1 MVMTEAEKA
10 SRSSMEQTFYTKL
23 GPTPAFATKPVSSR
37 AGETG
42 DTVILVAVA
51 RGAFGWSDRAR

>member
-1 MVMTEAEKA
+1 
-10 SRSSMEQTFYTKL
+10 MEQTFYTKL

-51 RGAFGWSDRAR
+51 RGALGWSDRAR

>member
-1 MVMTEAEKA
+1 MAMTEAEMA

-23 GPTPAFATKPVSSR
+23 GPTPAFAAKPVSGP

-51 RGAFGWSDRAR
+51 RGALGWSDRAR